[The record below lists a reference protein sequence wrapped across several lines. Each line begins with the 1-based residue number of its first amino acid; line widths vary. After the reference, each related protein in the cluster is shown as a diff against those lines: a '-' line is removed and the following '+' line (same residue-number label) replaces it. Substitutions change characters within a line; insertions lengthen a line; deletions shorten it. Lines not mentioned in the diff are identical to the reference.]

1 MLKILSC
8 GAGMQSSALFLMS
21 CQNALAQK
29 KGKPAVW
36 PLVPIYDVSVFCD
49 LGLEPPWV
57 LKQVQFL
64 QRCGE
69 SSGVPF
75 VVLKSPLYQDFIKNF
90 GERRAISI
98 PWWTLKEDGHKSTMP
113 RNCTIDYKVNVI
125 AKYVRWHLLGYRK
138 YQRLREADLKGHEMH
153 MGFGAE
159 ETRRCKENPN
169 PLFINKFPLVEM
181 GLKRAD
187 NYAYIKDVWGLST
200 RASACTF
207 CPYHRNYFF
216 QFLKE
221 NEPEQFAHVVHIDEL
236 LRDKTP
242 KPPMDSDLFISRSR
256 KRLVDLCPADCND
269 AEYFDY
275 HGQQIWNGF

>member
-1 MLKILSC
+1 
-8 GAGMQSSALFLMS
+8 MQSSALFLMS

-69 SSGVPF
+69 SCGVPF

-169 PLFINKFPLVEM
+169 PMFINKFPLVEM

-216 QFLKE
+216 QYLKE
-221 NEPEQFAHVVHIDEL
+221 NEPEQFKQVVRVDEL

-256 KRLVDLCPADCND
+256 KRLLDLCPEDCND

>member
-1 MLKILSC
+1 MYLLKILSC

-49 LGLEPPWV
+49 LGLEPSWV

-64 QRCGE
+64 KRCGE
-69 SSGVPF
+69 SCGVPF

-153 MGFGAE
+153 MGFGAKRHE
-159 ETRRCKENPN
+159 DARRIPIRCLP
-169 PLFINKFPLVEM
+169 INFH
-181 GLKRAD
+181 
-187 NYAYIKDVWGLST
+187 W
-200 RASACTF
+200 
-207 CPYHRNYFF
+207 
-216 QFLKE
+216 
-221 NEPEQFAHVVHIDEL
+221 
-236 LRDKTP
+236 
-242 KPPMDSDLFISRSR
+242 SRW
-256 KRLVDLCPADCND
+256 D
-269 AEYFDY
+269 
-275 HGQQIWNGF
+275 